1 MACELA
7 KLVRHLYDSFS
18 NGVFFD
24 TRGKTT
30 AVRRNSTASLTD
42 LGQDSEDRLQPVCV
56 DLCALRHGTNWLRR
70 RKGGIVSPPVAPDT
84 PTGGICGIK
93 NPTPP

>member
-42 LGQDSEDRLQPVCV
+42 LGQDSEECLQPVCV
-56 DLCALRHGTNWLRR
+56 DLCALRPCLRPQHAYTGFQHKCTN
-70 RKGGIVSPPVAPDT
+70 G
-84 PTGGICGIK
+84 
-93 NPTPP
+93 